1 MNRRA
6 QGISV
11 NVIIIAA
18 IALVVMVILIALV
31 LNTGSDLNRGVSAC
45 ENWEDGVEGQ
55 DYQCI
60 DPDFEA
66 CGDYDMRRAPPN
78 RACAGST
85 EEAPQICCVDL
96 I

>member
-31 LNTGSDLNRGVSAC
+31 LNTGSGINNSVSSC
-45 ENWEDGVEGQ
+45 EAQEGSMCKDQ
-55 DYQCI
+55 FESCDAGYVNLPTRSCTTNTYTADNPGKCCI
-60 DPDFEA
+60 P
-66 CGDYDMRRAPPN
+66 
-78 RACAGST
+78 
-85 EEAPQICCVDL
+85 I
-96 I
+96 